1 MITAGTRMPNLE
13 LQSSTGEPVRLL
25 DHLGERGMV
34 AFFMRTTTCPVCNA
48 HVRDLVGRAGELSA
62 RGISVLIAVPED
74 RDEAA
79 AWKDRRRVPF
89 PVVTGADGT
98 AHEAVGLTK
107 RVFGSMQQ
115 SGTVLVDAAGLVRHA
130 HGSTLPTAGY
140 DRRAL
145 LAAIDELAPAARV

>member
-74 RDEAA
+74 REEAA

-89 PVVTGADGT
+89 PVVTGRNT
-98 AHEAVGLTK
+98 
-107 RVFGSMQQ
+107 
-115 SGTVLVDAAGLVRHA
+115 
-130 HGSTLPTAGY
+130 
-140 DRRAL
+140 
-145 LAAIDELAPAARV
+145 